1 VAEEPAPGAYGEGT
15 TRCFGPATTVHC
27 VHPHAPPDD
36 AGDLAVSTAEGVAT
50 LWFNRPDKR
59 NAITYDMWR
68 GIADCCRRLAAD
80 PTVRVLVVR
89 GAGDHFSAGADI
101 SGLGEPAPA
110 DYRAANEAAHNAIAS
125 FPKPTLAFITGACV
139 GGGAQ
144 IAIACD
150 LRVADSTSRFGIT
163 PARLGIVYPAFAVE
177 GTVRLI
183 GPSAT
188 KHLLYSAE
196 IVDAERALRIG
207 LIDELHEPG
216 AAMQRLS
223 ELTSLLAHQ
232 RSLVTQ
238 MSSKEMVDAV
248 DGSGPVSVEIERRWT
263 DKDGAAADRAEGVA
277 AFLARRAPRF
287 TWTHPSREDR

>member
-1 VAEEPAPGAYGEGT
+1 M
-15 TRCFGPATTVHC
+15 
-27 VHPHAPPDD
+27 
-36 AGDLAVSTAEGVAT
+36 STAEGVAT
-50 LWFNRPDKR
+50 LWINRPDKR

-68 GIADCCRRLAAD
+68 GIADSCGRLAAD
-80 PTVRVLVVR
+80 PTVRLLVVR

-101 SGLGEPAPA
+101 SGLGDPAPA
-110 DYRAANEAAHNAIAS
+110 DYRDANEAAHEAIAS

-163 PARLGIVYPAFAVE
+163 PSRLGIVYPAFAVE
-177 GTVRLI
+177 RTVRLI
-183 GPSAT
+183 GPSST

-196 IVDAERALRIG
+196 IIDAERALRIG

-216 AAMQRLS
+216 AAIQRLS
-223 ELTSLLAHQ
+223 ELASLLAHQ

-248 DGSGPVSVEIERRWT
+248 VRTGPVSPEIERRWAE
-263 DKDGAAADRAEGVA
+263 KSGAAADRAEGVA
-277 AFLARRAPRF
+277 AFLERRAPRF
-287 TWTHPSREDR
+287 TWTHDGHEETSPRP

>member
-1 VAEEPAPGAYGEGT
+1 MGT
-15 TRCFGPATTVHC
+15 F
-27 VHPHAPPDD
+27 
-36 AGDLAVSTAEGVAT
+36 EGVAT
-50 LWFNRPDKR
+50 LWINRPDKR

-68 GIADCCRRLAAD
+68 GIATSCRQLAAD
-80 PTVRVLVVR
+80 PTVRLLVVR

-101 SGLGEPAPA
+101 SGLGDPAPA
-110 DYRAANEAAHNAIAS
+110 DYRAANEAAHDAIAS

-177 GTVRLI
+177 RTVRLI
-183 GPSAT
+183 GPSST

-196 IVDAERALRIG
+196 IIDAERALRIG

-216 AAMQRLS
+216 AAIQRLS

-238 MSSKEMVDAV
+238 MSSKEMVEAV
-248 DGSGPVSVEIERRWT
+248 VGAGPGTREIERRWAE
-263 DKDGAAADRAEGVA
+263 KVGAAADRAEGVA
-277 AFLARRAPRF
+277 AFLERRAPRF
-287 TWTHPSREDR
+287 TWTHDGQEEITAHPSREDH

>member
-1 VAEEPAPGAYGEGT
+1 MAEEPAPRAYGEGAI
-15 TRCFGPATTVHC
+15 RCSGPAATLHC

-36 AGDLAVSTAEGVAT
+36 AGDLAVSTADGVAT

-68 GIADCCRRLAAD
+68 GIAASCGKLASD
-80 PTVRVLVVR
+80 PTVRLLVLR

-110 DYRAANEAAHNAIAS
+110 DYRAANEAAHDAIAS

-144 IAIACD
+144 VAIACD
-150 LRVADSTSRFGIT
+150 LRLADSTGRFGIT
-163 PARLGIVYPAFAVE
+163 PARLGIVYPAFAIE
-177 GTVRLI
+177 RTVRLI
-183 GPSAT
+183 GPSST
-188 KHLLYSAE
+188 KHLLYTAE
-196 IVDAERALRIG
+196 IIDADRALRIG

-216 AAMQRLS
+216 AAIQRLS
-223 ELTSLLAHQ
+223 ELMFLLTHE

-238 MSSKEMVDAV
+238 MSSKEMVDAAV
-248 DGSGPVSVEIERRWT
+248 ATGAVSVDIERRWT
-263 DKDGAAADRAEGVA
+263 ETVGAGADRAEGVA
-277 AFLARRAPRF
+277 AFLERRTPNF
-287 TWTHPSREDR
+287 TWTHSSREER